1 MSSIYVELKA
11 KNTSRTVDGSMKSG
25 NTYIIYV
32 NETFDSKNSNNLSN
46 LVDELNYQLNKEG
59 IEKIELR
66 KIERELNRL
75 EIGKRVDIRI

>member
-11 KNTSRTVDGSMKSG
+11 KNTPRVVDGSMKSG

-32 NETFDSKNSNNLSN
+32 NENFDSKNRNNLNS
-46 LVDELNYQLNKEG
+46 LVDELNHQLGKEG
-59 IEKIELR
+59 IEKVEMR

-75 EIGKRVDIRI
+75 EIGKRIDIRI